1 MQVLDFYKL
10 SRNRMLVS
18 VQLVRIEK
26 MYTYKHAGSRS
37 YIMIC
42 SYSMLKVKDFMKY
55 LKLNPYKGT
64 TFIKNIFLI

>member
-18 VQLVRIEK
+18 VQFVRIEK

-37 YIMIC
+37 
-42 SYSMLKVKDFMKY
+42 LA
-55 LKLNPYKGT
+55 
-64 TFIKNIFLI
+64 